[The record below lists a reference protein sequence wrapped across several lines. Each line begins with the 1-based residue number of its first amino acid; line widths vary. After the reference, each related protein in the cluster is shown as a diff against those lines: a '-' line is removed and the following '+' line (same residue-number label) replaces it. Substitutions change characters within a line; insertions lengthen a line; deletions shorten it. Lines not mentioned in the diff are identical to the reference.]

1 MSLVAILDADKE
13 GFLRT
18 ARALVQTIGRAAR
31 HVNGKVV
38 MYGARTSKAM
48 EAAITETERRRLLQQ
63 VYNRKH
69 EITPRTIVKAVE
81 APSMTVQAE
90 ARAAAA
96 RAAASLADHDPK
108 ALVDRLAELSRA
120 MEQHAKRLEF
130 EKAAALR
137 DEIREIERLLGG

>member
-1 MSLVAILDADKE
+1 
-13 GFLRT
+13 
-18 ARALVQTIGRAAR
+18 
-31 HVNGKVV
+31 
-38 MYGARTSKAM
+38 
-48 EAAITETERRRLLQQ
+48 
-63 VYNRKH
+63 
-69 EITPRTIVKAVE
+69 VE